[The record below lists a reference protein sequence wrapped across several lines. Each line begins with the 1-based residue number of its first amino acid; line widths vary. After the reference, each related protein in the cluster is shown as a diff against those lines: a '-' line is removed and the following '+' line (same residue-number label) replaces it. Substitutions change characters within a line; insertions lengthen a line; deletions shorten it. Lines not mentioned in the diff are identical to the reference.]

1 MHSQKHLF
9 SLINVLLLCTVVH
22 LLAYVLYVS

>member
-9 SLINVLLLCTVVH
+9 SLINVLLLSAVVH